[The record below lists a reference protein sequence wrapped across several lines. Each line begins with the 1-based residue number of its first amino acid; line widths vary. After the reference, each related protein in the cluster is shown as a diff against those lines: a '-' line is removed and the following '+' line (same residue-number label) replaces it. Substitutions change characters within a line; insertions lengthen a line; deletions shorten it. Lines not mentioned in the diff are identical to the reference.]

1 MSAPLKATSRR
12 TRTKAELLTE
22 NEELITEN
30 ERVAGLIQ
38 SIRYELEWEQKRL
51 HQVQDIMYEA
61 WVELNDGHLE
71 TAKQILDKFF
81 YDEDDY
87 DFDDYD
93 DGGDADDLRSE
104 TTPEDRGGVPP
115 EA

>member
-12 TRTKAELLTE
+12 TRAKAEIMAE

-30 ERVAGLIQ
+30 ERVAGLIEG
-38 SIRYELEWEQKRL
+38 IRGEIEWYQKRL

-81 YDEDDY
+81 YDEDDFY
-87 DFDDYD
+87 
-93 DGGDADDLRSE
+93 DGGDADDLRAE

-115 EA
+115 ET